1 MTDTDAQPSIL
12 GLSAGRRPL
21 FSYSTEPPHATALT
35 PMFSTLQ
42 DTLQNVFGDLARK
55 GHLTEA
61 DVDRAMRELRLA
73 LLEADVNYG
82 VVKDFTARVR
92 ERAIGAE
99 VMKSLSPA
107 QQVVTIVHD
116 ELVEM
121 LGSAEPLDLGRGTPP
136 VVLLVGLQGSGK
148 TTTAAKLALRL
159 RKAGRRPLLAA
170 CDTRRP
176 AAIEQLQALGKQL
189 DVPVFTE
196 GSDADPTD
204 IAEHALEAARLGAH
218 GVLIV
223 DTSGR
228 MQVDEDLMEEVEE
241 IARRVQPHEILLVA
255 DSMTGQESVNVAKA
269 FHERLALT
277 GLVLTKI
284 DGDARGGAALSMRSV
299 TGVPIKLIGTGEKP
313 TALEAFD
320 PERLAGRIIGRG
332 DLKTLIE
339 RAEASMDVGE
349 SERLEKKLR
358 KGKLDLQDFL
368 NQLRQLQKMGPL
380 SEILGMIPGIG
391 KQIRQMPAE
400 VDEGGVRRVEA
411 IILSMTPTE
420 RRRPT
425 ILNASRKRRIAAGS
439 GTSVQEIN
447 QLLRQFQQMQ
457 TLMKQ
462 VASGKIPRGLFN

>member
-1 MTDTDAQPSIL
+1 
-12 GLSAGRRPL
+12 
-21 FSYSTEPPHATALT
+21 
-35 PMFSTLQ
+35 MFSTLQ
-42 DTLQNVFGDLARK
+42 DTLQNVFGELARK
-55 GHLTEA
+55 GHLTEG

-92 ERAIGAE
+92 ERAVGAE
-99 VMKSLSPA
+99 VMKSLTPA
-107 QQVVTIVHD
+107 QQVVTIVYD

-121 LGSAEPLDLGRGTPP
+121 LGVAAPLDLGRGAPP
-136 VVLLVGLQGSGK
+136 VILMVGLQGSGK

-176 AAIEQLQALGKQL
+176 AAIEQLQALGRQL
-189 DVPVFTE
+189 DVPVFSQ
-196 GSDADPTD
+196 GASVAPTD
-204 IAEHALEAARLGAH
+204 IAVHALDAARRGAH

-228 MQVDEDLMEEVEE
+228 MQVDDELMDEIEE
-241 IARRVQPHEILLVA
+241 IARRIEPHEILLVA
-255 DSMTGQESVNVAKA
+255 DSMTGQESVNVAEA
-269 FHERLALT
+269 FHERLGLT
-277 GLVLTKI
+277 GLILSKV

-313 TALEAFD
+313 SDLEAFD

-339 RAEASMDVGE
+339 RAEASMDAGE

-358 KGKLDLQDFL
+358 KGNLDLQDFL
-368 NQLRQLQKMGPL
+368 TQLRQLQKMGPL
-380 SEILGMIPGIG
+380 SELLGMIPGIG
-391 KQIRQMPAE
+391 KQMRQMPVE
-400 VDEGGVRRVEA
+400 VDEKGVRTVEA
-411 IILSMTPTE
+411 MILSMTLAE

-425 ILNASRKRRIAAGS
+425 ILDASRKRRIAAGS

-447 QLLRQFQQMQ
+447 QLLRQLKQMQ

-462 VASGKIPRGLFN
+462 VAGGKMPRGLFN